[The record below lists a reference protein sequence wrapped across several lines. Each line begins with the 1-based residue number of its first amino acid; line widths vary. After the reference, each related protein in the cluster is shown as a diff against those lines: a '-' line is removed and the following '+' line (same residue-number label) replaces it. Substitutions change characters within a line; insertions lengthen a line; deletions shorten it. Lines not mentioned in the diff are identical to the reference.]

1 MNTNDKVRRSA
12 ELVEEGIAAL
22 KVGRKAHARL
32 LLGQALRADPYSE
45 KGWLWLSGAVDTDE
59 ERRYC
64 LTQVLAING
73 KNAAAQNGLTGLG
86 PGPAF
91 SPFELPITT
100 PEPAPPAA
108 EAPVWS
114 RLRDQAPEE
123 AAPEPAPPAAEA
135 PVWSEWRD
143 QAPEEAA
150 PEPAPPAAKAP
161 VWSQWRDQAPEE
173 AAPEPAPPAAEAPV
187 WSQWRDQAPE
197 EAVPEPV
204 LPAAEAPAWSR
215 WRDQAAATEAV
226 EVPEVPVAEASVDL
240 RLRQEAT
247 AAARLR
253 PPVPKV
259 WLIMTVILTA
269 CFLVGLALLLAV
281 SFGVL
286 GK

>member
-123 AAPEPAPPAAEA
+123 AAPEPAPPAA
-135 PVWSEWRD
+135 
-143 QAPEEAA
+143 
-150 PEPAPPAAKAP
+150 KAP

-197 EAVPEPV
+197 EAVSEPV

-281 SFGVL
+281 SLGVL